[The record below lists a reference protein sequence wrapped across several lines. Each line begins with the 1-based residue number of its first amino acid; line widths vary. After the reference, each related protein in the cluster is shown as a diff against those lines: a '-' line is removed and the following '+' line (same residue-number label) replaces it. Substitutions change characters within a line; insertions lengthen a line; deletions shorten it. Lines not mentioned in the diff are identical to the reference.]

1 MYTWEQPFQ
10 KKVTDIRN
18 EEIKRLK
25 TTSLYSA
32 INLLS
37 ANHGPFIVCTYLYSY
52 IYLFMCTLNSIP
64 SCFHY
69 VEVQYYLSVVY
80 KYMLLMEKINYLPI
94 CFFSR
99 YFNDA

>member
-37 ANHGPFIVCTYLYSY
+37 ANHGPFIVSSYL
-52 IYLFMCTLNSIP
+52 
-64 SCFHY
+64 
-69 VEVQYYLSVVY
+69 
-80 KYMLLMEKINYLPI
+80 
-94 CFFSR
+94 
-99 YFNDA
+99 